1 MKRIISAFLALVL
14 AALCLAAVGCTPAD
28 NPDVPGTSNVPAT
41 TEPVVTPDPDVPGYT
56 YTVLGDSAMIT
67 GYTGD
72 AKDLVIPTFAGG
84 VYVTAIADTSFTN
97 NHVIESVTIP
107 GTVTNTGM
115 MSFFGCTAL
124 KKVVLGEGI
133 TTVARGS
140 FNECPALEEIVF
152 PSTLSFI
159 DDVAF
164 QGAASLTSVS
174 FPESLHHVGYRAF
187 ANSGLV
193 DVVLPANC
201 TIVDGGVFAGCASLK
216 SCVILGEV
224 SGVSQDLF
232 RECQALETV
241 QLPMSVGTLGEYAFY
256 RCTSLKELDAG
267 MTDYFCNYSLWGC
280 TSLEKVYIHTTKMD
294 RICNRVFAFVPNLKD
309 IYYAGTMESWTGMRR
324 IDDWNESLPDITIH
338 ADWQG

>member
-41 TEPVVTPDPDVPGYT
+41 TAPIEQPDPDVPGYN
-56 YTVLGDSAMIT
+56 YVLNGGTATIT
-67 GYTGD
+67 GYTGED
-72 AKDLVIPTFAGG
+72 KDLVIPKYAGG
-84 VYVTAIADTSFTN
+84 VPVTAIADTAFTN

-133 TTVARGS
+133 TSVARGS
-140 FNECPALEEIVF
+140 FNECKALEEIVF

-174 FPESLHHVGYRAF
+174 FPEALHRVGYRAF

-201 TIVDGGVFAGCASLK
+201 TIIDGGVFAGCASLK
-216 SCVILGEV
+216 SCVFLG
-224 SGVSQDLF
+224 SFTGLSQDMF
-232 RECQALETV
+232 RECQALESV
-241 QLPMSVGTLGEYAFY
+241 KLPAEVSTLGEYAFY

-267 MTDYFCNYSLWGC
+267 MTNYFCNYSLWGC
-280 TSLEKVYIHTTKMD
+280 TSLEAVYLHTTKMD
-294 RICNRVFAFVPNLKD
+294 RICNRVFAFVPNLKN

-324 IDDWNESLPDITIH
+324 IDDWNESLPGITIN